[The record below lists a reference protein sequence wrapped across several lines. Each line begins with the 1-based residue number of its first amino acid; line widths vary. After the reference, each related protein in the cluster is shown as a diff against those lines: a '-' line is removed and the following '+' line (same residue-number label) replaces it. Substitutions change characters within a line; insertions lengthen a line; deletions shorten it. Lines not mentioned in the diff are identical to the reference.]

1 MNWTCE
7 LSREAEEQ
15 LHHLPRTIQ
24 KRIAQAIDAMERNP
38 FEGNIKPLKG
48 KQWKGRFRK
57 RVGDYRIIFIPDHTN
72 RRITIS
78 AILLRS
84 EKTYK

>member
-1 MNWTCE
+1 MNWTSE
-7 LSREAEEQ
+7 LSRGAEEQ
-15 LHHLPRTIQ
+15 LRRLPRTIQ

-38 FEGNIKPLKG
+38 FEGNIKALKG

-57 RVGDYRIIFIPDHTN
+57 RVGDYRIIFIPDHTK

-78 AILLRS
+78 AILPRS